1 MSIFSKIVM
10 FSLVAIFLFGC
21 KTKPRPIAA
30 QTVTKG
36 ISPHPGWVD
45 SKNSYKN
52 NQNQSDKVSSYS
64 KGGTL
69 GDPSWAN
76 EVIPLEKRD
85 NTTVI
90 GGDDEIDNVLPPI
103 YFGFDQVAVTS
114 SERKKIDQT
123 AQYLKEN
130 PIYRL
135 RIEGNCDWRGTS
147 QYNLALGD
155 RRANSI
161 KDYLQLLEIS
171 PTRIDTLSN
180 GDQFSTTNGTEEEM
194 NKDRRADLVIM
205 PN

>member
-90 GGDDEIDNVLPPI
+90 GGDDEIDNVLPLFILVLIKSLSPLLNAKKSI
-103 YFGFDQVAVTS
+103 KRHNTL
-114 SERKKIDQT
+114 KKIQ
-123 AQYLKEN
+123 
-130 PIYRL
+130 
-135 RIEGNCDWRGTS
+135 
-147 QYNLALGD
+147 
-155 RRANSI
+155 SI
-161 KDYLQLLEIS
+161 V
-171 PTRIDTLSN
+171 
-180 GDQFSTTNGTEEEM
+180 F
-194 NKDRRADLVIM
+194 A
-205 PN
+205 